1 MADFGGG
8 DLNAFRDEVKA
19 WLEANYP
26 PELRDRNAQTDEEA
40 VASCSAFKDRSPMA
54 VRSSYGLLSVCL

>member
-19 WLEANYP
+19 WLDEAS
-26 PELRDRNAQTDEEA
+26 TDE
-40 VASCSAFKDRSPMA
+40 
-54 VRSSYGLLSVCL
+54 GLIPNS